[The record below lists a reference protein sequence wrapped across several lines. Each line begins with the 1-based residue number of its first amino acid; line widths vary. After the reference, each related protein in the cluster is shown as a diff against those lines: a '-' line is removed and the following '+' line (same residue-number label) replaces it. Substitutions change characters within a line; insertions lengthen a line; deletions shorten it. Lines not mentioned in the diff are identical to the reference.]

1 MLSYSMTPA
10 ALGGR
15 TGHEGTDHHREHHDR
30 RRKYVLSSTLTEPG
44 WENTTILRGQL
55 AEEVEALKAGPGKD
69 IVCAGSVS
77 VAQTL
82 VGTGLVDAYRLFV
95 YPVVMGTGGRL
106 FEESPTMPQLE
117 LVESAVFQSGVVL
130 LSYRPA

>member
-1 MLSYSMTPA
+1 M
-10 ALGGR
+10 
-15 TGHEGTDHHREHHDR
+15 
-30 RRKYVLSSTLTEPG
+30 LSSTLTEPG

-77 VAQTL
+77 VAQNL

-117 LVESAVFQSGVVL
+117 LLESEVFQSGVVL